1 MNQQKQDKLIEVLLD
16 GLTFDGAHHKQY
28 YLGAAL
34 KIILGESEYA
44 ALYDQFAWK
53 EGVPA

>member
-1 MNQQKQDKLIEVLLD
+1 MDNKTKDQLTEVLLD

-44 ALYDQFAWK
+44 ALYDQFEWE